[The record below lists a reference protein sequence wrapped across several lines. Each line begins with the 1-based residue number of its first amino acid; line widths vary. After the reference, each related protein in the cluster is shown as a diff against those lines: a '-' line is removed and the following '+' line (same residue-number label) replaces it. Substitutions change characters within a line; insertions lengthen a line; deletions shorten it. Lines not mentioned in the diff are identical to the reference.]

1 MGGSNA
7 KSYSGLFSNRR
18 PRPQADNA
26 IHGLDRRR
34 GLTLFPAR
42 RRGLPHRFFGMP
54 LLPLGGKAAGT
65 SKLGVGYFGG
75 DGIARPFA
83 AARF

>member
-1 MGGSNA
+1 
-7 KSYSGLFSNRR
+7 
-18 PRPQADNA
+18 
-26 IHGLDRRR
+26 
-34 GLTLFPAR
+34 
-42 RRGLPHRFFGMP
+42 MP